1 MPFYQKRGKI
11 PSKRHTQF
19 LNENGDLYW
28 EELISRGGF
37 SHIYSNVYHL
47 HPPTA
52 IKKVGDFKILELQE
66 QFQTH
71 RPYHLYTSQLNLNGD
86 YLSSKAPLFYNQD
99 IIISKGHM
107 TQSMKYLYR
116 NGRRDEIIFVHSGKG
131 NFYQILGVLI

>member
-11 PSKRHTQF
+11 PSKRHIQF
-19 LNENGDLYW
+19 LNENGELYW

-37 SHIYSNVYHL
+37 SHIYSNVYHVY
-47 HPPTA
+47 PPTA
-52 IKKVGDFKILELQE
+52 IKKVGEFKILELKE

-71 RPYHLYTSQLNLNGD
+71 RPHHLYTSQLNLDGD

-107 TQSMKYLYR
+107 TCLLYTSPSP
-116 NGRRDEIIFVHSGKG
+116 RDRG
-131 NFYQILGVLI
+131 

>member
-28 EELISRGGF
+28 EELFSRGGF

-71 RPYHLYTSQLNLNGD
+71 QQYKTANTSYRTSVHASYTVGKHSLI
-86 YLSSKAPLFYNQD
+86 SSLA
-99 IIISKGHM
+99 
-107 TQSMKYLYR
+107 
-116 NGRRDEIIFVHSGKG
+116 
-131 NFYQILGVLI
+131 

>member
-19 LNENGDLYW
+19 LKENGDLYW

-52 IKKVGDFKILELQE
+52 IKKVGDFKIRELQE

-71 RPYHLYTSQLNLNGD
+71 RPHHLYTSKLNLDGD
-86 YLSSKAPLFYNQD
+86 YLSSRAPLFDNQD
-99 IIISKGHM
+99 IIIS
-107 TQSMKYLYR
+107 
-116 NGRRDEIIFVHSGKG
+116 
-131 NFYQILGVLI
+131 